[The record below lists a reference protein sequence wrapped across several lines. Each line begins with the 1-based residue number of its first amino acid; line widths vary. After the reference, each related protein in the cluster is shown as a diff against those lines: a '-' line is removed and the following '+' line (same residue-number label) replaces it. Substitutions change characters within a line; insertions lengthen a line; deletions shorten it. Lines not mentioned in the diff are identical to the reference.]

1 MDTYVYINIYI
12 YIYIKPRCWDSDKA
26 GLVPVLAPGWPPQK
40 FKDFPIL
47 YKPLKIKFWDLGSI
61 TIFFAVKFRE
71 DWSNRDLCSSLVA
84 HFQAFSLFFLIFG
97 GGTPSQDYEKPILL
111 LGGGTPP

>member
-1 MDTYVYINIYI
+1 MFDHRPVYV
-12 YIYIKPRCWDSDKA
+12 
-26 GLVPVLAPGWPPQK
+26 GGGVPPQ
-40 FKDFPIL
+40 FNDFRIL

-71 DWSNRDLCSSLVA
+71 DWSNREVCSSLVA
-84 HFQAFSLFFLIFG
+84 HFQAFSLFFLIFW